1 MKRNRGIVLL
11 SVALLLIVPMIVP
24 GPVSADND
32 AMDYVA
38 APPGTKLA
46 VFYYR
51 HISANKLYSDGS
63 KISDDAN
70 LSANI
75 GIFRGVYYTKLGP
88 FTIDPQFLL
97 PFGQQDLDGA
107 AFGNS
112 EISAQGLADLI
123 LAATIWFIDDPK
135 SKTWFGFTPFIF
147 IPIGDYDENRAL
159 NLGENRWSFKPEFGF
174 AKGFDKWHM
183 DLAAALQFFG
193 DNDDFMGNS
202 KLEQDPLLTLEGHLT
217 YKLTPTFNASIDYF
231 YHMDGETTVAG
242 VDRSDEKDDHILGA
256 SFAWWLTPQYQLIL
270 QYSRAVEVENGL
282 KTDTV
287 GMRFLHAF

>member
-1 MKRNRGIVLL
+1 MKRNSGIVLL
-11 SVALLLIVPMIVP
+11 GFALLLIVSMIVP
-24 GPVSADND
+24 GPASADND

-46 VFYYR
+46 IFYYR

-75 GIFRGVYYTKLGP
+75 GILRGVYYTKLGP
-88 FTIDPQFLL
+88 LTIDPQFLL

-123 LAATIWFIDDPK
+123 LTATIWFIDDPK
-135 SKTWFGFTPFIF
+135 SKTWLGFTPFIF
-147 IPIGDYDENRAL
+147 IPIGDYDEDRAL

-174 AKGFDKWHM
+174 AKGFDKWHI
-183 DLAAALQFFG
+183 DLTAALQFYG

-202 KLEQDPLLTLEGHLT
+202 TLEQDPLLTLEGHLT
-217 YKLTPTFNASIDYF
+217 YKFTATFNATLDYF

-242 VDRSDEKDDHILGA
+242 VDRNDEKDDHILGA
-256 SFAWWLTPQYQLIL
+256 SFTWWLTPQYQLLL
-270 QYSRAVEVENGL
+270 QYQRAVEVENGL